1 MEEITRLEDKLN
13 ALEKHTATKASQSAL
28 DKVVS
33 DMNFKAD
40 SMTVKRDM
48 IRINTDIEGHNH
60 SINDCNGKIDANI
73 KEIEQLK

>member
-1 MEEITRLEDKLN
+1 
-13 ALEKHTATKASQSAL
+13 
-28 DKVVS
+28 
-33 DMNFKAD
+33 MNFKAD

-60 SINDCNGKIDANI
+60 TINDCNGKIDANI